1 MTPSIQ
7 VRLESVL
14 HGLRDVIV
22 PAINPNEALA
32 LEQIGLIVAQLDMLV
47 RQYPYADRFN
57 RLCRDDARATAAE
70 IVRAPQ
76 GGPRSLAA
84 AAALARQLQIAN
96 DDPHAD
102 YIAIAEGIAT
112 LTTAACEDAGP
123 EWRARLD
130 GAVLA
135 FVCRQNRRER
145 VWVKDAGFDPD
156 PAELPDLAML
166 CSPACAPAQ
175 A

>member
-1 MTPSIQ
+1 MTPSIA

-32 LEQIGLIVAQLDMLV
+32 VEQIGLIVAQLDMLV
-47 RQYPYADRFN
+47 RQLPHADRFH

-70 IVRAPQ
+70 IVRGPE
-76 GGPRSLAA
+76 GGPQSLAA
-84 AAALARQLQIAN
+84 ADALAARLLVAH

-102 YIAIAEGIAT
+102 YLAIAEGIAT
-112 LTTAACEDAGP
+112 LTTAAYADAGP

-130 GAVLA
+130 SAVLG

-145 VWVKDAGFDPD
+145 VWVKDAGFDPN
-156 PAELPDLAML
+156 PAELPDLVTL
-166 CSPACAPAQ
+166 CAQ

>member
-1 MTPSIQ
+1 MTPSIL

-22 PAINPNEALA
+22 PAIKPEEALA
-32 LEQIGLIVAQLDMLV
+32 VEQIALIVAQLDMLV
-47 RQYPYADRFN
+47 RQLPHADRFH
-57 RLCRDDARATAAE
+57 RLCRDDARATASE
-70 IVRAPQ
+70 ITRDPE
-76 GGPRSLAA
+76 GGPQSLAA
-84 AAALARQLQIAN
+84 AAALAAALRVAN

-112 LTTAACEDAGP
+112 LTTAACADAAP
-123 EWRARLD
+123 AWRARLD
-130 GAVLA
+130 SAVLA

-145 VWVKDAGFDPD
+145 VWVKDAGFDPN
-156 PAELPDLAML
+156 PAELPDLATL
-166 CSPACAPAQ
+166 CAQ